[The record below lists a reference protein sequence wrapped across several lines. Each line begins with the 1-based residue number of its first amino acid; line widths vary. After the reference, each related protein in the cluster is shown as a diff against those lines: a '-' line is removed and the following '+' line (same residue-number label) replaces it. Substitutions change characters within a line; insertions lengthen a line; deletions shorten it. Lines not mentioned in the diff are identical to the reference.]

1 MTWTQLF
8 SCLLSS
14 GFLLL
19 WAPRRDRLVTAGC
32 CLLWISNTSAFKTRS
47 PFQFIRLL
55 PLGFVVNICRFH
67 SFSLEEKIS
76 QQGRFAN
83 ATSATASGL
92 HLTGTLNYS
101 LFLLSILA
109 EEIFL
114 SGSTDFLICPCKWQ
128 TKKQNKAKT
137 EDHTSFTVWEQ
148 HNILSQIPVSL
159 N

>member
-19 WAPRRDRLVTAGC
+19 WAPQRDRLVTAGC
-32 CLLWISNTSAFKTRS
+32 CLPWISNTSAFKTRS

-92 HLTGTLNYS
+92 HLTETLNYS
-101 LFLLSILA
+101 LSSCSLFWQKRFSYLAAQIFFYAHVSGKQKNKTKQKQKTILLSLFGNNTTYWVK
-109 EEIFL
+109 FL
-114 SGSTDFLICPCKWQ
+114 FL
-128 TKKQNKAKT
+128 
-137 EDHTSFTVWEQ
+137 
-148 HNILSQIPVSL
+148 
-159 N
+159 